1 MTANLPAVS
10 LIYGLTTIAF
20 RSTWSARGT
29 DDSIES
35 FNGSLR
41 DECLNLHWFAKI
53 PEPRRLIEASRVD
66 YNVSR
71 PYMALRVTIM
81 PETLGS
87 PKVPSSP

>member
-1 MTANLPAVS
+1 M
-10 LIYGLTTIAF
+10 
-20 RSTWSARGT
+20 
-29 DDSIES
+29 DSIET

-41 DECLNLHWFAKI
+41 DECLNLHWLAKI
-53 PEPRRLIEASRVD
+53 PEARRLIEAWRVD

-81 PETLGS
+81 PETLDS